1 LKRILLSFLLLIT
14 ACGQTS
20 YDDQPAIIIDTYHFL
35 AGETITVKTESAD
48 QYENIEVSLLNN
60 ISETVETYPV
70 RPVSDIY
77 LINRSF
83 YATSNIFFS
92 GRYYLSA
99 RFFNNENDSGYTTQI
114 PITLEPSILIESLCH
129 SDECATISGNVIEQL
144 PQKLRVRTVGSKT
157 IKFVYTIMSRNNTY
171 QEIHEFDS
179 PTDFDSLSNIVFESV
194 NEDYSAY
201 IGGIQIDAHDI
212 EGNLTT
218 TSLPVK
224 VVRPIEIRYDGSFSR
239 AQVYQSVPV
248 SGCIPGS
255 MDTRVTYSEST
266 SETRQNSAAVS
277 LSTSISNSN
286 SNSISQSLNE
296 GISVSNTESLNISNT
311 DAENENFS
319 ENYSQSNSSTEGNN
333 IGFSSSDGENWSWS
347 VNNSESSTNSSSTAN
362 NINGQVNG
370 SVTTGVS
377 GEGSLPFLAK
387 ATGKVETTVGV
398 SAGMG
403 RTNTSGNANT
413 TAENRGYSMSGNSSD
428 GRSWGSV
435 TSESS
440 SQSIGGAYALGR
452 SSSITTSQ
460 GASQSSG
467 RVWNLTEGVSKSNV
481 VTVGDSES
489 ISQTIVNSSSSSTT
503 FSFSGYI
510 PYRKFGMFYRQTTR
524 WLKRSEIVTYD
535 VNGFPMT
542 SGFIDMNEWSWA
554 PELAISDRC
563 ENIRPQNEQAQC
575 FIEPCF

>member
-1 LKRILLSFLLLIT
+1 MLLF
-14 ACGQTS
+14 ACGETS
-20 YDDQPAIIIDTYHFL
+20 YDDQPAIVIDTYSYL
-35 AGETITVKTESAD
+35 AGETINIKTENAD
-48 QYENIEVSLLNN
+48 RFDSISVYLLNELN
-60 ISETVETYPV
+60 EVVEIYPT
-70 RPVSDIY
+70 RPITDSYV
-77 LINRSF
+77 INRSF
-83 YATSNIFFS
+83 YTSSKIFMQ
-92 GRYYLSA
+92 GRYYLQA
-99 RFFNNENDSGYTTQI
+99 NFYNDDEEAFYTL
-114 PITLEPSILIESLCH
+114 PITLEPSVLIQSLCH
-129 SDECATISGNVIEQL
+129 SNECETLSGNVIANL

-157 IKFVYTIMSRNNTY
+157 IKFVYTIFSRENTY

-179 PTDFDSLSNIVFESV
+179 PTDFDSLSNVVFEDV
-194 NEDYSAY
+194 NESYSAY

-212 EGNLTT
+212 DGNVTT
-218 TSLPVK
+218 TSLPIK
-224 VVRPIEIRYDGSFSR
+224 VVRPIEVLYDGSYQK

-255 MDTRVTYSEST
+255 IDTRVTYSEST
-266 SETRQNSAAVS
+266 AETRQNSASVS
-277 LSTSISNSN
+277 LSTSISS
-286 SNSISQSLNE
+286 SEGNSISQSLNE
-296 GISVSNTESLNISNT
+296 GISVSNTESLSVSNT
-311 DAENENFS
+311 DSNNESFS
-319 ENYSQSNSSTEGNN
+319 ENYSSSSSTSDSNN
-333 IGFSSSDGENWSWS
+333 VGFSSDDGENWSWS

-370 SVTTGVS
+370 SVTVGMS

-403 RTNTSGNANT
+403 RTNAEGNANT
-413 TAENRGYSMSGNSSD
+413 TGENRGYSMSGNSSK

-452 SSSITTSQ
+452 SSSASSSQ
-460 GASQSSG
+460 GSSQSSA
-467 RVWNLTEGVSKSNV
+467 RVWNLSEGVSKNNT

-489 ISQTIVNSSSSSTT
+489 INRTIVNSSSSSTT

-510 PYRKFGMFYRQTTR
+510 PFNKYGMFYRQTTR
-524 WLKRSEIVTYD
+524 WLKRSEIITYD
-535 VNGFPMT
+535 VNGFPTT

-554 PELAISDRC
+554 PELVIDRNC
-563 ENIRPQNEQAQC
+563 ENIRSQNSNAQC